1 MKFSH
6 AWLAELVDLPADPLE
21 VGRLMTAVGVPFEG
35 FTGDAS
41 RPDSLVYE
49 FEVFSNRPDCMNHL
63 GLAREIAAA
72 LGRPLRRPPT
82 EVTATGP
89 PTASRAAV
97 AIEAPRLCR
106 RYTARLVLGVRVA
119 PSPDWLRSRLE
130 RLGHRAINNVV
141 DATNYVLW
149 EMGQPL
155 HPFDFARFE
164 GGRVVVREA
173 RPGEVLTTLDGV
185 ERRLTPE
192 RLVIADARMPVA
204 LAGVMG
210 GRASEIGPTTHDV
223 LLESAWFD
231 PVSVRRTAK
240 ALGLHTDASHRFER
254 GADPEAAPLALD
266 RAAALI
272 ARLTGGEVTT
282 EPIDVHPGP
291 QAPRTATLRP
301 SRARA
306 LLGLDPGAAAMRL
319 WLERLEF
326 EVVRSDA
333 DALTVRVPSF
343 RRDIESEVDLIEEV
357 ARQGGYDAIP
367 SLLPRLDPADVGRP
381 EAARRLQAARRAL
394 RHAGLSEAVNLDLV
408 EADECLL
415 FEPDIRPPAVLN
427 PLHSEGHVLRTTL
440 LPGLL
445 RNAAHNLRH
454 GLPGAHLFEIGR
466 VFRPSPEGPVESERA
481 AAVFAGQAPGAHW
494 SAAPR
499 GSDLFDA
506 KGAFELLA
514 EALAL
519 SPLRFASDR
528 IPAPGALAGL
538 TIESGGALLGRVG
551 EVSGAACRRYELEVP
566 VFALELDLGPVLETA
581 TAERHFRPLPRVP
594 GVRRDLAIV
603 VGEAVTVEAIEETVK
618 GASPLPI
625 AGLVVFDRYR
635 GRGVPDGSASV
646 ALQIHFQH
654 PERTLE
660 AAEVQA
666 AHTAIVA
673 ALGERLGARLRGPEP
688 A

>member
-21 VGRLMTAVGVPFEG
+21 VGRLMTTVGVPFEG
-35 FTGDAS
+35 FTGDAA
-41 RPDSLVYE
+41 RPDTVVYE

-63 GLAREIAAA
+63 GLAREIAAT

-82 EVTATGP
+82 DVTASGP

-106 RYTARLVLGVRVA
+106 RYMARLVLGVRVA

-130 RLGHRAINNVV
+130 SLGHRAINNVV

-155 HPFDFARFE
+155 HPFDLARLE
-164 GGRVVVREA
+164 GGRVVVRMA
-173 RPGEVLTTLDGV
+173 RPGEVVGV
-185 ERRLTPE
+185 ARRLTPE
-192 RLVIADARMPVA
+192 RLVIADARQPVA

-210 GRASEIGPTTHDV
+210 GRASEIGPATRDV

-254 GADPEAAPLALD
+254 GADPEAAPKALD

-272 ARLTGGEVTT
+272 VRLAGGQVTSD
-282 EPIDVHPGP
+282 PIDVYPEP
-291 QAPRTATLRP
+291 EAPRVATLRP
-301 SRARA
+301 SRARL
-306 LLGLDPGAAAMRL
+306 LLGLDPGAAEMRRR
-319 WLERLEF
+319 LERLEF

-333 DALTVRVPSF
+333 DTITVRVPSF
-343 RRDIESEVDLIEEV
+343 RRDIETEVDLIEEV

-381 EAARRLQAARRAL
+381 EAARRLEAARQAL
-394 RHAGLSEAVNLDLV
+394 RHAGLSESVNLDLV

-466 VFRPSPEGPVESERA
+466 VFRPGPQGPVESERA

-494 SAAPR
+494 SVAPR
-499 GSDLFDA
+499 LSDLFDA
-506 KGAFELLA
+506 RGAFELLA
-514 EALAL
+514 GALTL
-519 SPLRFASDR
+519 SPLQFASDR

-538 TIESGGALLGRVG
+538 KVEAGGALLGRVG
-551 EVSGAACRRYELEVP
+551 EVSAAACRRYELEVP
-566 VFALELDLGPVLETA
+566 VFALELDLGPVLETTA
-581 TAERHFRPLPRVP
+581 AERRFRPLPRVP

-603 VGEAVTVEAIEETVK
+603 VGEAVTVDAIEETVK

-666 AHTAIVA
+666 AHAAIVA
-673 ALGERLGARLRGPEP
+673 ALGERLGARLRGPEH